1 MNSIIKKTVAVIL
14 SVIMVL
20 SLAACGSN
28 RKTTVEQ
35 KDEVVLNNDSNI
47 LVVYYTW
54 SGHLD
59 SMAHWIADETGGD
72 IVRVLAK
79 DAYPEDYN
87 STADRAKKEKDE
99 GIRPEITLDLSAED
113 LAKYDIIFFGFPVW
127 WYDLPMCM
135 WTFLESTDLSGKTV
149 IPFFS
154 HEGSSNGANSLDTLV
169 KLAEGADVRK
179 DDALSIR
186 GGKVDGSENEVREW
200 VKNLGYSKEQ

>member
-1 MNSIIKKTVAVIL
+1 MNSKVKRTIAVIL
-14 SVIMVL
+14 SILTVL
-20 SLAACGSN
+20 SLAACSSN

-72 IVRVLAK
+72 IIRVLAK
-79 DAYPEDYN
+79 EAYPEDYN

-113 LAKYDIIFFGFPVW
+113 LAKYDTIFFGFPVW
-127 WYDLPMCM
+127 WYYLPMCM

-179 DDALSIR
+179 EDALSIR